1 MHDDLLVFL
10 MYNLTNKELNMRLY
24 PYLMSQLKN
33 QTKVRCAVACAE
45 DEAVLSA
52 VIQAYKLDLIHPV
65 LYGSKLEIDKVL
77 KELDY
82 LDNIEIINCESK
94 ETACQL
100 AVQSITLGLNHLLMK
115 GLVDTNVFL
124 KAVLNKEWGIKDK
137 PVLSHV
143 CVATLPDHDKLYFI
157 SDSAM
162 NILPDLVTK
171 KAIIE
176 NVVRVAHACGVKHPK
191 VAVLS
196 AIEKVNEKMPSSVDA
211 HALSEMAKRGEIL
224 NCTVDGPFAFDN
236 AINRNAAH
244 HKGVTH
250 PNAGECD
257 VLIVPNIEAGNILTK
272 SITYFSKGDVAGI
285 VVGAKIP
292 IIVTSRADSD
302 ADKLNSIVCA
312 ILNLGG
318 NYGANTH
325 T

>member
-1 MHDDLLVFL
+1 
-10 MYNLTNKELNMRLY
+10 MRLY
-24 PYLMSQLKN
+24 PYLMSLLN
-33 QTKVRCAVACAE
+33 NHTNIRCAVACAE

-52 VIQAYKLDLIHPV
+52 VIQAYKLNLIHPV
-65 LYGSKLEIDKVL
+65 LYGNHLEIDKILNNL
-77 KELDY
+77 KCLDH
-82 LDNIEIINCESK
+82 IEIINCESK
-94 ETACQL
+94 ENACQL
-100 AVQSITLGLNHLLMK
+100 AVQSISLGLNHLLMK
-115 GLVDTNVFL
+115 GLVDTSIFL

-143 CVATLPDHDKLYFI
+143 CVATIPDHDKLYFI

-162 NILPDLVTK
+162 NILPDLMTK

-176 NVVRVAHACGVKHPK
+176 NAVSVARSCGVNQPR

-196 AIEKVNEKMPSSVDA
+196 AIEKVNDKMPSSVDA
-211 HALSEMAKRGEIL
+211 HVLSDMAKRGEIL

-236 AINRNAAH
+236 AINKSAAH
-244 HKGVTH
+244 HKGVNH
-250 PNAGECD
+250 PNAGECE
-257 VLIVPNIEAGNILTK
+257 VLIVPNIESGNILTK

-312 ILNLGG
+312 ILNLGE

>member
-1 MHDDLLVFL
+1 
-10 MYNLTNKELNMRLY
+10 MRLY
-24 PYLMSQLKN
+24 PYLISLLNNHSKI
-33 QTKVRCAVACAE
+33 RCAVACAE
-45 DEAVLSA
+45 DEAVLSS
-52 VIQAYKLDLIHPV
+52 VIQAYTLGLIKPV
-65 LYGSKLEIDKVL
+65 LFGNKEEIL
-77 KELDY
+77 NILCLLDCH
-82 LDNIEIINCESK
+82 DSFEIIHSSTK
-94 ETACQL
+94 EEACVL
-100 AVQSITLGLNHLLMK
+100 AVQSISNNANRLLMK
-115 GLVDTNVFL
+115 GMVDTSVFL

-137 PVLSHV
+137 SVLSHV

-162 NILPDLVTK
+162 NILPDLMTK

-176 NVVRVAHACGVKHPK
+176 NAVSVAHACGVKLPK

-196 AIEKVNEKMPSSVDA
+196 AIEKVNDKMPSSMDA
-211 HALSEMAKRGEIL
+211 HALSQMAKRGEIH

-236 AINRNAAH
+236 AINVNAAH

-250 PNAGECD
+250 PNAGECE
-257 VLIVPNIEAGNILTK
+257 VLIVPNIESGNILTK

-312 ILNLGG
+312 ILNLGEK
-318 NYGANTH
+318 YGSNTH

>member
-1 MHDDLLVFL
+1 
-10 MYNLTNKELNMRLY
+10 MRLY
-24 PYLMSQLKN
+24 PYLMSLLDN
-33 QTKVRCAVACAE
+33 HTKIRCAVACAE

-52 VIQAYKLDLIHPV
+52 VIQAYKLDIIHPV
-65 LYGSKLEIDKVL
+65 LYGNKLEIEKILNDF
-77 KELDY
+77 DCS
-82 LDNIEIINCESK
+82 DNIEIINCDSK
-94 ETACQL
+94 ENACQL
-100 AVQSITLGLNHLLMK
+100 AVQSISLGLNHLLMK
-115 GLVDTNVFL
+115 GLVDTSIFL

-137 PVLSHV
+137 SVLSHV

-162 NILPDLVTK
+162 NILPDLMTK

-176 NVVRVAHACGVKHPK
+176 NAVSVARACGVNHPR

-196 AIEKVNEKMPSSVDA
+196 AIEKVNDKMPSSVDA
-211 HALSEMAKRGEIL
+211 HALSDMAKRGEIL

-236 AINRNAAH
+236 AINVNAAH
-244 HKGVTH
+244 HKGVSH
-250 PNAGECD
+250 PNAGECE
-257 VLIVPNIEAGNILTK
+257 VLIVPNIESGNILTK

-312 ILNLGG
+312 ILNLGE

>member
-1 MHDDLLVFL
+1 
-10 MYNLTNKELNMRLY
+10 MRLY
-24 PYLMSQLKN
+24 PYLMSLLN
-33 QTKVRCAVACAE
+33 NHTKIRCAVACAE

-52 VIQAYKLDLIHPV
+52 VIQAFHLDLVHPV
-65 LYGSKLEIDKVL
+65 LYGNKLEIDKIL
-77 KELDY
+77 IELNC

-94 ETACQL
+94 EHACQL
-100 AVQSITLGLNHLLMK
+100 AVQSISLGLNHLLMK

-137 PVLSHV
+137 SVLSHV

-162 NILPDLVTK
+162 NILPDLYTK
-171 KAIIE
+171 KLIIE
-176 NVVRVAHACGVKHPK
+176 NAVSVAQACGVKHPR

-196 AIEKVNEKMPSSVDA
+196 AIEKVNDKMPSSVDA
-211 HALSEMAKRGEIL
+211 HVLSQMAKRGEIL
-224 NCTVDGPFAFDN
+224 NCSVDGPFAFDN
-236 AINRNAAH
+236 AINISAAH

-250 PNAGECD
+250 PNAGECE

-285 VVGAKIP
+285 VVGANIP

-312 ILNLGG
+312 ILNLGE

>member
-1 MHDDLLVFL
+1 
-10 MYNLTNKELNMRLY
+10 MRLN
-24 PYLMSQLKN
+24 PYLMSLLNNHSKIN
-33 QTKVRCAVACAE
+33 CAVACAE

-52 VIQAYKLDLIHPV
+52 VIQAYKLDLIQPV
-65 LYGSKLEIDKVL
+65 LFGNKLEIAKLL
-77 KELDY
+77 KELDC
-82 LDNIEIINCESK
+82 LENIEIIDCETK
-94 ETACQL
+94 EVACML
-100 AVQSITLGLNHLLMK
+100 SVQSISNGVNQLLMK
-115 GLVDTNVFL
+115 GLVDTSVFL

-162 NILPDLVTK
+162 NILPDLMTK

-176 NVVRVAHACGVKHPK
+176 NAVSVAHACGVKLPK

-196 AIEKVNEKMPSSVDA
+196 AIEKVNDKMPSSTDA
-211 HALSEMAKRGEIL
+211 FELSQMAKRNEIK
-224 NCTVDGPFAFDN
+224 NCSVDGPFAFDN

-244 HKGVTH
+244 HKGITH
-250 PNAGECD
+250 PNAGDCE

-272 SITYFSKGDVAGI
+272 SITYFSNGDVAGI

-312 ILNLGG
+312 ILNLGEQ
-318 NYGANTH
+318 YGANTH
-325 T
+325 S

>member
-1 MHDDLLVFL
+1 
-10 MYNLTNKELNMRLY
+10 MRLY
-24 PYLMSQLKN
+24 PYLMSLLDN
-33 QTKVRCAVACAE
+33 HTKIRCAVACAE

-52 VIQAYKLDLIHPV
+52 VIQAYKLNIIHPV
-65 LYGSKLEIDKVL
+65 LYGNKLEIDKIL
-77 KELDY
+77 IDLDCS
-82 LDNIEIINCESK
+82 DNIEIINCDSK
-94 ETACQL
+94 ENACQL
-100 AVQSITLGLNHLLMK
+100 AVQSISLELNHLLMK
-115 GLVDTNVFL
+115 GLVDTSIFL

-137 PVLSHV
+137 SVLSHV

-162 NILPDLVTK
+162 NILPDLMTK

-176 NVVRVAHACGVKHPK
+176 NAVSVARACGVNHPR

-196 AIEKVNEKMPSSVDA
+196 AIEKVNDKMPSSVDA
-211 HALSEMAKRGEIL
+211 HALSDMAKRGEIL
-224 NCTVDGPFAFDN
+224 NCSVDGPFAFDN
-236 AINRNAAH
+236 AINVSAAH

-250 PNAGECD
+250 PNAGECE
-257 VLIVPNIEAGNILTK
+257 VMIVPNIESGNILTK

-312 ILNLGG
+312 ILNLGE

>member
-1 MHDDLLVFL
+1 
-10 MYNLTNKELNMRLY
+10 MYNLTHKELNMRLY
-24 PYLMSQLKN
+24 PYLMSLLDNHIKI
-33 QTKVRCAVACAE
+33 RCAVACAE

-65 LYGSKLEIDKVL
+65 LYGNKLEIEKILNEL
-77 KELDY
+77 KCV
-82 LDNIEIINCESK
+82 DNIEIINCESK
-94 ETACQL
+94 EIACQL
-100 AVQSITLGLNHLLMK
+100 AVQSISLGLNRLLMK
-115 GLVDTNVFL
+115 GLVDTSIFL

-137 PVLSHV
+137 AVLSHV

-162 NILPDLVTK
+162 NILPDLMTK

-176 NVVRVAHACGVKHPK
+176 NAVSVARACGVNNPK

-196 AIEKVNEKMPSSVDA
+196 AIEKVNEKIPSSVDA
-211 HALSEMAKRGEIL
+211 HVLSDMAKRGEIL

-236 AINRNAAH
+236 AINKSAAH

-250 PNAGECD
+250 PNAGECE
-257 VLIVPNIEAGNILTK
+257 VLIVPNIESGNILTK
-272 SITYFSKGDVAGI
+272 SITYFSKGDVAG
-285 VVGAKIP
+285 VVIGARVP

-312 ILNLGG
+312 ILNLGE

-325 T
+325 S